1 MKPLEG
7 VRLELTKIPDM
18 GNPIKAQGRENKYQI
33 AKEVLE
39 EYYVNDCN
47 TNSGIIPDDSKV

>member
-1 MKPLEG
+1 MIESLQEARDEIAKLP
-7 VRLELTKIPDM
+7 
-18 GNPIKAQGRENKYQI
+18 ENKYQI

-47 TNSGIIPDDSKV
+47 TNSGIPDD

>member
-7 VRLELTKIPDM
+7 VRIEVKKIPDM
-18 GNPIKAQGRENKYQI
+18 GNPITAQGSDNKYQI

-47 TNSGIIPDDSKV
+47 TNSAFISDD

>member
-7 VRLELTKIPDM
+7 VRLELTKLPDM
-18 GNPIKAQGRENKYQI
+18 GNPIKAQGSDNKYQI
-33 AKEVLE
+33 AKELLQ

-47 TNSGIIPDDSKV
+47 TNSGIIPDD